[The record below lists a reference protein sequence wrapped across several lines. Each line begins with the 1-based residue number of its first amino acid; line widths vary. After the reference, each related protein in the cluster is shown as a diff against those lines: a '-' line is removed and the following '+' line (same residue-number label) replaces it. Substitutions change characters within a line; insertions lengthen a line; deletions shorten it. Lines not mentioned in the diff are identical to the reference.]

1 MIKFRVWDKECK
13 VMRDYDELKG
23 LTLDALDTDNFEI
36 EQFTGLKDVNG
47 RGIYEG
53 DVVRVSDVDG
63 NGGYIDTV
71 IWGGEDD
78 YPAFD
83 LKNHDVD
90 YDSNA
95 LSSIV
100 NAGFEIIEVIGN
112 VHTDG
117 AEDCKY
123 INERA

>member
-36 EQFTGLKDVNG
+36 GQFTGLKDVNG